1 MRGGKRV
8 NAGRKPGCFGVRR
21 TLSVRLSAEVSDFLR
36 AQSKSAG
43 SVIEDCLRRTAD
55 FIEWA
60 NSRQEK

>member
-21 TLSVRLSAEVSDFLR
+21 TVTVRLSVQVSDFLR
-36 AQSKSAG
+36 AHSKSAG
-43 SVIEDCLRRTAD
+43 SVVEDCLRRTAD

-60 NSRQEK
+60 NKGQEK